1 MEITAKLFFV
11 FFLALLPSLFW
22 LRVFLK
28 EDYREPEPKK
38 LIATFFALGI
48 VAALASLVV
57 EMFISNIFLGGI
69 IIAIYEYNFDEI
81 WTGSNILKVVFVSL
95 FLPPIV
101 EEFFKCRMV
110 KKFGM
115 KSLHFNQI
123 IDGMI
128 YAIAVAL
135 GFAFLEN
142 YIYFMAYIQKGAD
155 ALAGV
160 FIVRFLAS
168 TLLHALATGTFG
180 YYIAK
185 AKFSPPQLAQN
196 GFLSSKQK
204 YILKGFVLAVVIHF
218 VFNFLLIFG
227 FAQYSI
233 LISLFIGLSFFEKMR
248 SSESQ
253 SFWYSEKKGE
263 DIINQ

>member
-1 MEITAKLFFV
+1 MEITVKLFFV
-11 FFLALLPSLFW
+11 LFIALLPSLFW

-38 LIATFFALGI
+38 LIATFLTLGI

-57 EMFISNIFLGGI
+57 EIIISDIFLGDI
-69 IIAIYEYNFDEI
+69 VIRIDEYSFDEI
-81 WTGSNILKVVFVSL
+81 WTGGNILKIVFVN
-95 FLPPIV
+95 FFVPPIV
-101 EEFFKCRMV
+101 EEFFKCSMV
-110 KKFGM
+110 KKVGM

-135 GFAFLEN
+135 GFAFMEN
-142 YIYFMAYIQKGAD
+142 FVYFMEYIQEGAD

-160 FIVRFLAS
+160 FIIRFLAS

-185 AKFSPPQLAQN
+185 SKFLPPQLAKN

-233 LISLFIGLSFFEKMR
+233 LILLFIGLSFFEKMR

-253 SFWYSEKKGE
+253 SYWYSEKKGE
-263 DIINQ
+263 DL